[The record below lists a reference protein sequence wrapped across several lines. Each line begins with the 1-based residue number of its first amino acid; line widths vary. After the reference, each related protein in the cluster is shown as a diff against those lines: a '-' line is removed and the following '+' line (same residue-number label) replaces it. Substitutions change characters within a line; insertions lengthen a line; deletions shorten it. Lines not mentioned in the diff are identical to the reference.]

1 MMKRQLFL
9 LTIVSCVFGSVAS
22 ASVVGVDF
30 STEFVGYG
38 ILGDVVGTGLAGSI
52 DGVFVQSSVYT
63 NGSSYVYVY
72 RVSNFGPVTLDTF
85 ELSSFT
91 GLTAGTQT
99 GYLISD
105 TPASDT
111 LPTSVDKV
119 GLGTDPAVQ
128 FNFSEGISPFNV
140 TAKLFVVSDLA
151 PGQITAS
158 VINGG
163 GTAAGTVVGP
173 VPEPASLM
181 LLGMGSLALIRRRK

>member
-30 STEFVGYG
+30 STEFAGYG
-38 ILGDVVGTGLAGSI
+38 ILGDVVGTGLAGTI

-72 RVSNFGPVTLDTF
+72 RVSNSGPVTLDTF

-91 GLTAGTQT
+91 GLTAGTQV
-99 GYLISD
+99 GYLTSD

-111 LPTSVDKV
+111 LPTSVGKV
-119 GLGTDPAVQ
+119 LGTDPVVQ
-128 FNFSEGISPFNV
+128 FNFSEGISSFEI

-151 PGQITAS
+151 PEQITAS

-163 GTAAGTVVGP
+163 GVATGTVVGP